1 MKRAKRIDPWIM
13 VSVLILALYLLF
25 LIYPMLN
32 VLGRSVVEDGK
43 ITFKYFVTF
52 FSQDYYIS
60 TLWNSFKVS
69 IATTA
74 VSLILGIPLAYFYNI
89 YEIHGRKLLQT
100 VIVLCTMSAPFIGA
114 YAWILLLGNNGVITA
129 FLKTVF
135 NIKIPSIYGFSGILL
150 AMSTRLFPLAF
161 MYVSS
166 AMQNIDNIFTRRCAH
181 LQRTIFH
188 SPLKTSTI
196 LKFWRNLYETRINL
210 AAQGAP
216 HYGRLDKPCADNGI
230 VYDLG
235 VRC

>member
-114 YAWILLLGNNGVITA
+114 YLHTW
-129 FLKTVF
+129 
-135 NIKIPSIYGFSGILL
+135 
-150 AMSTRLFPLAF
+150 
-161 MYVSS
+161 
-166 AMQNIDNIFTRRCAH
+166 H
-181 LQRTIFH
+181 RTWEDI
-188 SPLKTSTI
+188 S
-196 LKFWRNLYETRINL
+196 
-210 AAQGAP
+210 
-216 HYGRLDKPCADNGI
+216 
-230 VYDLG
+230 
-235 VRC
+235 